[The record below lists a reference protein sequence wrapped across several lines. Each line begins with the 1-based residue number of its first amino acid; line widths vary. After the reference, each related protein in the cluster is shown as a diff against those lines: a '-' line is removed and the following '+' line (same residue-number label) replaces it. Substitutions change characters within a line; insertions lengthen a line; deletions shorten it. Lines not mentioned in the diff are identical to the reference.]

1 MRRLVLLDR
10 SAAAPALVGF
20 TGGVCVVWRKL
31 PPQGCGER
39 KSAPIAAPVQH
50 DGAGRSLKRSAKL
63 SNRRIIRGSLESI
76 FHIVGTSSTC
86 PLDLRQLT
94 ELLSQR
100 TCRLCAMRRLMRR
113 SKNAA
118 LFDDLV
124 GPSEQR
130 WGNRESECPR
140 RLEINC

>member
-1 MRRLVLLDR
+1 MKKLLALSVNVEEMISDYVARRVL
-10 SAAAPALVGF
+10 AIPTAMP
-20 TGGVCVVWRKL
+20 
-31 PPQGCGER
+31 
-39 KSAPIAAPVQH
+39 H
-50 DGAGRSLKRSAKL
+50 GR
-63 SNRRIIRGSLESI
+63 IESI

-130 WGNRESECPR
+130 WGNREPECPR